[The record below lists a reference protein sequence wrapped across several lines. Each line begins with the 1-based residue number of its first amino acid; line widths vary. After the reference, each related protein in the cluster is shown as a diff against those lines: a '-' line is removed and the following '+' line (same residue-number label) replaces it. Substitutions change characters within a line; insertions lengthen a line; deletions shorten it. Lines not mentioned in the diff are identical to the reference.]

1 VRRSEEATLDILRK
15 AFELSSAFL
24 DGATDRFVGARAS
37 FPELLAALGGELPET
52 GEEPIA
58 ALERF
63 ARAMEPGLVANAGPR
78 YFGFVVGAGL
88 PAAVAADWLASAWNQ
103 NVSLNVLSPGGAA
116 AEEVAAGWLRDL
128 LGLPAHA
135 SCGFVTGGQTANFT
149 CLLAARNEV
158 LRRAGWDVE
167 RDGLAG
173 APRVRIVVGD
183 EVHVSMLAALRMAGL
198 GERSVERVEVDG
210 QGRMIAAAL
219 ERTLRGARGPLVVCA
234 QAGNVNTGAFDPL
247 EQIVPIAHEH
257 GAWVHVDGAFG
268 LWVAACPSLRHLLR
282 GHAAADS
289 WATDGHKWLNVPYDC
304 GLAFTAHPDAHR
316 RATTASAAYLTPGS
330 GAERNPFEWVPEA
343 SRRGRALPVYLA
355 LRTLGRAGTA
365 SLVDRS
371 CALARRMARAL
382 AAHPRVRV
390 LNDVV
395 LNQVLVRF
403 GDSDERTRAVI
414 AAVQRDGTCWAGG
427 TEWQGVAAMRISVSG
442 WNTTEADADRSA
454 EAMLRAADSV
464 AAVC

>member
-1 VRRSEEATLDILRK
+1 LEILRK

-24 DGATDRFVGARAS
+24 NGVADRFVGARAS
-37 FPELLAALGGELPET
+37 YGEVLSALGGPLPEE
-52 GEEPIA
+52 GDEPIA

-63 ARAMEPGLVANAGPR
+63 ARAMEPGLATSAGPR
-78 YFGFVVGAGL
+78 YFGFVVGSGL

-103 NVSLNVLSPGGAA
+103 NVSLNVLSPAGAA
-116 AEEVAAGWLRDL
+116 AEAVAARWLRDL
-128 LGLPAHA
+128 LGLPEHS

-167 RDGLAG
+167 RNGLAG
-173 APRVRIVVGD
+173 APRIRVVVGD

-198 GERSVERVEVDG
+198 GDGNVERVEVDA
-210 QGRMIAAAL
+210 QGRMVASAL

-234 QAGNVNTGAFDPL
+234 QAGNVNTGAFDPI
-247 EQIVPIAHEH
+247 EEVVAAAHERE
-257 GAWVHVDGAFG
+257 AWVHVDGAFG
-268 LWVAACPSLRHLLR
+268 LWAAASPSLRKLVH

-304 GLAFTAHPDAHR
+304 GLAFTAHPEAHR
-316 RATTASAAYLTPGS
+316 RATSASAAYLAAGPG
-330 GAERNPFEWVPEA
+330 GERNPFEWVPEA

-355 LRTLGRAGTA
+355 LRTLGRTGVAN
-365 SLVDRS
+365 LVDRC
-371 CALARRMARAL
+371 CAIARRMADAL
-382 AAHPRVRV
+382 ASHPRVRV

-403 GDSDERTRAVI
+403 GDSDEQTGAMIR
-414 AAVQRDGTCWAGG
+414 AVQRDGTCWASG
-427 TEWQGVAAMRISVSG
+427 TVWQGMAAMRISVSG
-442 WNTTEADADRSA
+442 WNTTEADADRSVA
-454 EAMLRAADSV
+454 AILRVADSG
-464 AAVC
+464 AAVS